1 MRFPAPL
8 LADWLFRM
16 LSERHPVRRLSP
28 PFPLAL
34 AVNAVSFLATWGVLA
49 AGWMLI
55 GSDHSLPFISASTI
69 GGSLLY
75 GTMMA
80 AARPKA

>member
-1 MRFPAPL
+1 MKLPAPL
-8 LADWLFRM
+8 LANWLLRKM
-16 LSERHPVRRLSP
+16 SERHPVPRLSP

-34 AVNAVSFLATWGVLA
+34 AVNAISFLATWGVLA
-49 AGWMLI
+49 AGWMLV
-55 GSDHSLPFISASTI
+55 GSDHSLAFIAASTI

-80 AARPKA
+80 VARPKP